1 MFWQFENIVSS
12 NIAIYDDTLKKK
24 ITYGELKQQ
33 SDDLV
38 NTIKSD
44 YKKLAFVFCD
54 NSYHSVLV
62 YLSMLRGGH
71 AVFLANAQMD
81 ASLKSNLVRVYQ
93 PDLIW
98 SIDSSARFN
107 GYDLLSGS
115 NDIAYCI
122 KKKQDRTE
130 IHSDLA
136 LLLSTS
142 GTTGS
147 PKLVRLSYKNI
158 QANADSIVD
167 YLEITKDERAITT
180 LPFHYS
186 YGLSVLHSHLLA
198 GATLVYTNQS
208 VIAKPFWEVFRAQS
222 CTSIAGVP
230 FTYQMLDRLRFD
242 RMELPSL
249 RTMTQAG
256 GRLDNK
262 RIRKFSD
269 SAQQKNIRFFVMYG
283 ETEATARISYVPYSA
298 LPKKIGS
305 IGLPIPGGAISI
317 FYEGKE
323 TTEPN
328 IEGELVYK
336 GNNVMMGYAKNR
348 GDLGRG
354 DEMNGILH
362 TGDLAYRDQDG
373 YFFITGR
380 MKRFLKIFGL
390 RLNLDD
396 VEEALESHLSKAV
409 ICAGSDDELKIVVET
424 KEQKDLEEASNYIID
439 LYHLH
444 HSVVH
449 ASDLDILP
457 RTSSGKKDYKE
468 IERSNSNGQT

>member
-1 MFWQFENIVSS
+1 MFWHLEDIVDS
-12 NIAIYDDTLKKK
+12 NIAIYDDFLKRN

-38 NTIKSD
+38 TTVKSD
-44 YKKLAFVFCD
+44 YKKLVFVFCD
-54 NSYHSVLV
+54 NSFLSVLV
-62 YLSMLRGGH
+62 YLSMLRRGH
-71 AVFLANAQMD
+71 AVFLANGTMD
-81 ASLKSNLVRVYQ
+81 SSLKTNLIGVYQ

-98 SIDSSARFN
+98 SIDLGDCFD
-107 GYDLLSGS
+107 GYDPLSGID
-115 NDIAYCI
+115 NVTFHI
-122 KKKQDRTE
+122 KKKQNRIE
-130 IHSDLA
+130 IHPDLA

-158 QANADSIVD
+158 QANAESIVN
-167 YLEITKDERAITT
+167 YLEITRDERAITT
-180 LPFHYS
+180 LPLHYS
-186 YGLSVLHSHLLA
+186 YGLSVFHSHLLA
-198 GATLVYTNQS
+198 GATLVCTNQS
-208 VIAKPFWEVFRAQS
+208 VIAKPFWEVFREQS

-256 GRLDNK
+256 GRLDNE

-269 SAQQKNIRFFVMYG
+269 TARQKNIRFFVMYG
-283 ETEATARISYVPYSA
+283 ETEATARISYVPYSV
-298 LPKKIGS
+298 LPQKIGS
-305 IGLPIPGGAISI
+305 IGIPIPGGAMSV

-323 TTEPN
+323 ITEPN
-328 IEGELVYK
+328 IDGELVYK
-336 GNNVMMGYAKNR
+336 GNNVMMGYSENR
-348 GDLGRG
+348 GDLSHG
-354 DEMNGILH
+354 DEMNGVLH
-362 TGDLAYRDQDG
+362 TGDLAYQDQKG
-373 YFFITGR
+373 YFFVTGR

-396 VEEALESHLSKAV
+396 VEETLESHLSKAV
-409 ICAGSDDELKIVVET
+409 ACAGNDDKLKIVVET
-424 KEQKDLEEASNYIID
+424 KDRKDLEEASNYVID

-444 HSVVH
+444 HSVIH
-449 ASDLDILP
+449 TAGLDILP

-468 IERSNSNGQT
+468 IERRDSNEQP